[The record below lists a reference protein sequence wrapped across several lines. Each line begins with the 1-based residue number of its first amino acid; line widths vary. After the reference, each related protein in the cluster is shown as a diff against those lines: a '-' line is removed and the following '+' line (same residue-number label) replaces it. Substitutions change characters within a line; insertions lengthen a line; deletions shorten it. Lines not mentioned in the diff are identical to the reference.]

1 MVLRGIISKKIP
13 VIKELGV
20 FYQSWYCKD
29 HGNQG
34 SDNQGPALPK
44 SLKVSIW
51 VANGLRKIL
60 GRVLDHFI
68 IFIVFIIESISL

>member
-34 SDNQGPALPK
+34 SDNQGPAVHYKLYK
-44 SLKVSIW
+44 HAWKNVGFCSW
-51 VANGLRKIL
+51 
-60 GRVLDHFI
+60 HFMAAMGD
-68 IFIVFIIESISL
+68 FGS